1 MSVTKADKDPHYI
14 CQLCNCDG
22 DSEIM
27 FNHLLGR
34 DHQETFIKTLSKLD
48 VNLVNLQEETEK
60 VKDNGKLELLVTIYS
75 DELIPWPE
83 GMAPWSVEQG
93 TEFIKF
99 DNLIF
104 LKLHWNFGKNEF
116 FYFQHYIFK

>member
-1 MSVTKADKDPHYI
+1 MTLPLNELPYFQEIMSVTKADKDPHYI

-75 DELIPWPE
+75 DELMPWPE

-93 TEFIKF
+93 TLPI
-99 DNLIF
+99 
-104 LKLHWNFGKNEF
+104 
-116 FYFQHYIFK
+116 